1 LNDNDN
7 TERGE
12 NTERGPPRIGAL
24 DTLGAVRNEAARL
37 YRRGL
42 RGELP
47 AQDAGRLA
55 TVLALVAKLV
65 EGSDFDQRLA
75 EVERRLAET
84 VTRSAAEVRRC
95 R

>member
-12 NTERGPPRIGAL
+12 NTERGPPRVGAL
-24 DTLGAVRNEAARL
+24 DSLGAVRNEAARL

-47 AQDAGRLA
+47 AADAGKLA
-55 TVLALVAKLV
+55 TVLALVAKLI
-65 EGSDFDQRLA
+65 EGSDFDGRLA
-75 EVERRLAET
+75 EVERKLGK
-84 VTRSAAEVRRC
+84 AAGRVALEGRRC